1 MATFSVKKAALDD
14 IAVRI
19 KSNQARVT
27 NGLDSLATAVS
38 DLTSLQSQ
46 YTAIVSEIDA
56 DLAANPDDDAYKVM
70 KSEKDKLVAEF
81 LALKAV
87 ATSKSSAAQGA

>member
-19 KSNQARVT
+19 KSNQSRVT

-46 YTAIVSEIDA
+46 YAAIVSEIDA